1 MKKSYL
7 IIAAAALAMASC
19 SKENIVDSVN
29 DNETV
34 AITFEQFVNKA
45 TKSEIT
51 NETALASADGF
62 RVWGYKAKNVA
73 SGETI
78 AWDNDDAKLV
88 IFDDVQVS
96 YASSEWSYS
105 PLKFWDKTCS
115 YRFYAGGPVAHT
127 NGTLDC
133 IASGDAYMK
142 FTVEGAVS
150 APATESFSDFVIDR
164 IVNQTNASTINDPTY
179 REGFD
184 FHHIMAKISFAVKKS
199 GTLTA
204 SDDLVLTDIKMSGYN
219 AASGDFEQKKF
230 DGTWGVLNT
239 SEWSQTATA
248 SGETVQ
254 LASGEAL
261 EFDAKE
267 TNLVKDYIMVPQQ
280 IAANTLKFT
289 VSYTLNGE
297 EFTDQE
303 GTLANA
309 QTWGTDSHVTYTI
322 TVGPQAILFD
332 VNTVCSFC
340 VASGD
345 AISIE

>member
-45 TKSEIT
+45 TRAEVVD
-51 NETALASADGF
+51 EAALVTEGGF
-62 RVWGYKAKNVA
+62 KVWGYKAKNVA
-73 SGETI
+73 SGSAI
-78 AWDNDDAKLV
+78 AWTPMNMIFNGVEVTATTASSDAV
-88 IFDDVQVS
+88 WT
-96 YASSEWSYS
+96 YASTKY
-105 PLKFWDKTCS
+105 WDKTCS
-115 YRFYAGGPVAHT
+115 YRFYAGGPISHT
-127 NGTLDC
+127 NGTLAC
-133 IASGDAYMK
+133 TASGDIMK
-142 FTVEGAVS
+142 FKVTGAES
-150 APATESFSDFVIDR
+150 APATESKSDFVIDR
-164 IVNQTNASTINDPTY
+164 VVNQKDASTVISGYKET
-179 REGFD
+179 FD

-199 GTLTA
+199 ETLTA
-204 SDDLVLTDIKMSGYN
+204 SDNLILTDIKMSGYN

-261 EFDAKE
+261 EFDAQE

-309 QTWGTDSHVTYTI
+309 QTWGTDSRVTYTI